1 MFSIILA
8 SSVFAFSALSILS
21 VIAVSI
27 NDRHFYKK
35 SDIQTGK
42 FCFWKVSLLFAVW
55 AASGV
60 YIFG

>member
-8 SSVFAFSALSILS
+8 SALFAFASLAILL

-27 NDRHFYKK
+27 NDSHFYKK
-35 SDIQTGK
+35 SGIQTGK

-55 AASGV
+55 AVSGV